1 MAHSVI
7 MFRDRGYG
15 AFVHKILAF
24 SRREAMVMIVL
35 LACLFLVFLTVMQA
49 QTINSQRTL
58 IHQLFQDSL
67 ELNALKVQNLQKAQH
82 R

>member
-1 MAHSVI
+1 MN
-7 MFRDRGYG
+7 R
-15 AFVHKILAF
+15 ILAF
-24 SRREAMVMIVL
+24 SRRELMVLVVL
-35 LACLFLVFLTVMQA
+35 FACLLLTFLTLTQA

-67 ELNALKVQNLQKAQH
+67 ELNALKVQNLQKARQH

>member
-1 MAHSVI
+1 MK
-7 MFRDRGYG
+7 R
-15 AFVHKILAF
+15 ILAF
-24 SRREAMVMIVL
+24 FRRELMVLVVL
-35 LACLFLVFLTVMQA
+35 FACLLLTFLTVMQA

-67 ELNALKVQNLQKAQH
+67 ELNALKVQNLRKAQH

>member
-1 MAHSVI
+1 ML
-7 MFRDRGYG
+7 RDRESG
-15 AFVHKILAF
+15 AFVNRILAF
-24 SRREAMVMIVL
+24 SRRELMVLVVL
-35 LACLFLVFLTVMQA
+35 FGCLMLTFLTVVQA

-67 ELNALKVQNLQKAQH
+67 ELNALKAQNLQRARH

>member
-1 MAHSVI
+1 MK
-7 MFRDRGYG
+7 R
-15 AFVHKILAF
+15 ILPF
-24 SRREAMVMIVL
+24 FRRELMVLVVL
-35 LACLFLVFLTVMQA
+35 FACLLLTFLTMMQA

-67 ELNALKVQNLQKAQH
+67 ELNALKVQNLRKAQH

>member
-1 MAHSVI
+1 MK
-7 MFRDRGYG
+7 R
-15 AFVHKILAF
+15 ILAF
-24 SRREAMVMIVL
+24 FRRELMVLVVL
-35 LACLFLVFLTVMQA
+35 FACLLLTFLTVMQA

-67 ELNALKVQNLQKAQH
+67 ELNALKVQNVRKAQH

>member
-1 MAHSVI
+1 MK
-7 MFRDRGYG
+7 R
-15 AFVHKILAF
+15 ILAF
-24 SRREAMVMIVL
+24 LRRELMVLVVL
-35 LACLFLVFLTVMQA
+35 FACLLLTFLTVMQA

-67 ELNALKVQNLQKAQH
+67 ELNALKVQNVRKAQH

>member
-1 MAHSVI
+1 MK
-7 MFRDRGYG
+7 R
-15 AFVHKILAF
+15 ILAF
-24 SRREAMVMIVL
+24 FHRELMVLVVL
-35 LACLFLVFLTVMQA
+35 FACLLLTFLTMMQA

-67 ELNALKVQNLQKAQH
+67 ELNALKVQNLRKAQH